1 MRKST
6 LAAQLMRTTILTG
19 AAVAFAMPAFA
30 QDEDAEDDEVVVTGS
45 RIQRDNFEA
54 PSPVASV
61 SAEQLTLTN
70 TVNSEEFLDS
80 LPQVVPS
87 FDSSSNNPGTGTA
100 TVSLRGL
107 GTNRTLVLVNG
118 LRFVGSGAG
127 GPVDLNNIPASL
139 VDRIDVVTGGASAV
153 YGSDAVAGVVNFI
166 LKDDFEGVQLDVTN
180 RLSASGWD
188 ANTFQASVT
197 LGGNFADGRG
207 NAVISASYTN
217 REALFQGDRDFSE
230 FTFIDPGAGSTSV
243 GFIPG
248 GSSSVPGTRIR
259 GRTTNHFGLS
269 GAGLTGP
276 YPECIGNTCSGF
288 FFPDGTSNLQG
299 LRFGNPND
307 LYNYA
312 PSNYLQLPQE
322 RYSLFGSATYEINDS
337 IEVYARGL
345 YATNVVD
352 SQLAPTP
359 YGFTVAVNNNNPLI
373 PAELLGLFLADP
385 ASNGVTVGSV
395 PNSGPGFTT
404 FRFNRRGIE
413 LGNRNSLRESNTFQ
427 FAGGIKVDVGNDWVW
442 KTEAQFGRSGISSI
456 QSGNVSIAAVRQ
468 AVLTTDGVNCTN
480 PSGGCV
486 PLNLFGG
493 PNGVSPGAAAFIS
506 RTGAIIEEV
515 EQTQIVSTL
524 GGEFSAIKSPFAESG
539 VALVVGVE
547 YREESAR
554 SIPDSV
560 LGPDVL
566 GFNQAPPAAGSFD
579 VYEAFMETQ
588 IPVFEDSAIGDL
600 GINGAFRY
608 SDYSTAQV
616 GSTISYAGGAEWAPL
631 DGLRL
636 RGQYQRA
643 VRAPNIGELF
653 TAVSNGFPG
662 ARDPC
667 SSGTFGS
674 FGLANPLGAPIAATC
689 VSTGVPLA
697 NVGTSF
703 QSNGQIEAL
712 FGGQPN
718 LSEESASTLTF
729 GAVIQPSFIEGL
741 TVQVDWYNIEI
752 DEAIVTV
759 GLQAVLDSCHRLNV
773 ASQCAII
780 VRDPST
786 GEIAS
791 PFLPTLFPQN
801 IAAIQ
806 EKGIDAQVNYDFDI
820 GSLGSI
826 AAVYYGNYRLKSN
839 ILPDPATGLIECTG
853 LFAGRCGE
861 PTQTYKHTAQVSWL
875 YGPLT
880 SSVRWRL
887 IGGVDAE
894 PGTGVSD
901 LSDNIDLFN
910 YVDVTMRYAVNENLD
925 LTLGVQNILSKDA
938 PILGSTNAEQANTYP
953 ATYDTLGRQL
963 FFGASLKF

>member
-6 LAAQLMRTTILTG
+6 LAAQLMRTTVLTG
-19 AAVAFAMPAFA
+19 AAVAFVTPAFA
-30 QDEDAEDDEVVVTGS
+30 QEEEDEIVVSGS
-45 RIQRDNFEA
+45 RISRDNFEA
-54 PSPVASV
+54 PSPVASIQ
-61 SAEQLTLTN
+61 SEQLVLTN
-70 TVNSEEFLDS
+70 TVNSEEFLDA
-80 LPQVVPS
+80 LPQVIPS
-87 FDSSSNNPGTGTA
+87 FDSTSNNPGTGTA

-107 GTNRTLVLVNG
+107 GTQRTLVLVDG

-139 VDRIDVVTGGASAV
+139 VDRIDLVTGGASAV

-166 LKDDFEGVQLDVTN
+166 LKNDFEGVQLDVTN
-180 RLSASGWD
+180 RLSAAGWD
-188 ANTFQASVT
+188 ANTFQASIT
-197 LGGNFADGRG
+197 MGGNFADGRG
-207 NAVISASYTN
+207 NAVVSASYTN

-230 FTFIDPGAGSTSV
+230 FTFFDPGAGSTSV

-248 GSSSVPGTRIR
+248 GSSSIPGTRIR
-259 GRTTNHFGLS
+259 GRTTNHFGL
-269 GAGLTGP
+269 GAGAVNAIDPLCAT
-276 YPECIGNTCSGF
+276 NTCLGF
-288 FFPDGTSNLQG
+288 FFPDSSGTLRG

-312 PSNYLQLPQE
+312 PTNYLQLPQE
-322 RYSLFGSATYEINDS
+322 RYSLFGRATYEINDS

-352 SQLAPTP
+352 QQLAPTP
-359 YGFTVAVNNNNPLI
+359 YGFTVAINNNNPLI
-373 PAELLGLFLADP
+373 PASLLPLFLGDP
-385 ASNGVTVGSV
+385 ASNGVVAAGV

-404 FRFNRRGIE
+404 FRFNRRGVE
-413 LGNRNSLRESNTFQ
+413 LGPRNSLRDSTTFQ
-427 FAGGIKVDVGNDWVW
+427 FAGGVTVDVGNDWVW
-442 KTEAQFGRSGISSI
+442 ETEAQFGRSAISTI
-456 QSGNVSIAAVRQ
+456 QSGNVSIAAVRE
-468 AVLTTDGVNCTN
+468 AILSTDGVTCTSGNPNCAA
-480 PSGGCV
+480 
-486 PLNLFGG
+486 LNLFGG
-493 PNGVSPGAAAFIS
+493 PDGVSPAAAAFIS

-515 EQTQIVSTL
+515 EQTQIISTL
-524 GGEFSAIKSPFAESG
+524 GGEINAIKSPWAEAG
-539 VALVVGVE
+539 VALVLGVE

-588 IPVFEDSAIGDL
+588 IPILEDSGLGDF

-608 SDYSTAQV
+608 SDYSTSNV
-616 GSTISYAGGAEWAPL
+616 GGIVSYAVGGEWAPI
-631 DGLRL
+631 DDIRL
-636 RGQYQRA
+636 RANYQRA

-653 TAVSNGFPG
+653 TAISNGFPG
-662 ARDPC
+662 AADPC
-667 SSGTFGS
+667 STGFGS
-674 FGLANPLGAPIAATC
+674 FGVASPLGPTIGATC
-689 VSTGVPLA
+689 IATGVPA
-697 NVGTSF
+697 AAVGTSF
-703 QSNGQIEAL
+703 QSNLQIEAL
-712 FGGQPN
+712 FGGNPN
-718 LSEESASTLTF
+718 LFEETATTLTF
-729 GAVIQPSFIEGL
+729 GAVIQPQFIEGL
-741 TVQVDWYNIEI
+741 TVQIDWYNIEI
-752 DEAIVTV
+752 EDAIAVV
-759 GLQAVLDSCHRLNV
+759 GLQTILDSCHRLNS
-773 ASQCAII
+773 ASACAVI

-791 PFLPTLFPQN
+791 PFLPNLGATN
-801 IAAIQ
+801 IASLQ
-806 EKGIDAQVNYDFDI
+806 EKGIDLQLNYNFDI

-826 AAVYYGNYRLKSN
+826 NTVYYGNYRLKSN
-839 ILPDPATGLIECTG
+839 AIPDPVTGLVECVG

-861 PTQTYKHTAQVSWL
+861 PTQNYKHTMQTSWV

-880 SSVRWRL
+880 TSVRWRL
-887 IGGVDAE
+887 IGGVEAE

-901 LSDNIDLFN
+901 LSDSIDLFN
-910 YVDVTMRYAVNENLD
+910 YLDVTMKYAVNENLD

>member
-6 LAAQLMRTTILTG
+6 LAAQLMRTTVLTG

-30 QDEDAEDDEVVVTGS
+30 QEEEDEIVVTGS

-61 SAEQLTLTN
+61 TSEQLVLTN
-70 TVNSEEFLDS
+70 TVNTEEFLDS
-80 LPQVVPS
+80 LPQVIPS

-100 TVSLRGL
+100 AVSLRGL
-107 GTNRTLVLVNG
+107 GTNRTLVLVDG

-127 GPVDLNNIPASL
+127 APVDLNNIPATL

-180 RLSASGWD
+180 RLSAAGWD
-188 ANTFQASVT
+188 ANTFNAAIT

-207 NAVISASYTN
+207 NAVVSASYTN

-230 FTFIDPGAGSTSV
+230 FTFFDPGAGSTSV

-259 GRTTNHFGLS
+259 GRTSNHFGLA

-276 YPECIGNTCSGF
+276 YPECIGNTCAGF

-312 PSNYLQLPQE
+312 PTNYLQLPQE

-337 IEVYARGL
+337 IEIYARGL

-352 SQLAPTP
+352 QQLAPTP
-359 YGFTVAVNNNNPLI
+359 YGFTVAINNTNPFI
-373 PAELLGLFLADP
+373 PAELLGLFLGDP
-385 ASNGVTVGSV
+385 ASNGVVVGSV

-413 LGNRNSLRESNTFQ
+413 LGTRNSLRDSTTFQ
-427 FAGGIKVDVGNDWVW
+427 FAGGVKVDVGNDWVW
-442 KTEAQFGRSGISSI
+442 KTDAQFGRSGIATI
-456 QSGNVSIAAVRQ
+456 QSGNVSIAAVRE
-468 AVLTTDGVNCTN
+468 AILTTDGVTCSSGNSNC
-480 PSGGCV
+480 S

-493 PNGVSPGAAAFIS
+493 PDGVSAAAAGFIS

-515 EQTQIVSTL
+515 EQTQIISTL
-524 GGEFSAIKSPFAESG
+524 GGEFSAIKSPWAESG

-588 IPVFEDSAIGDL
+588 IPVFEDTAIGSL
-600 GINGAFRY
+600 GVNGAFRY
-608 SDYSTAQV
+608 SDYSTAAV
-616 GSTISYAGGAEWAPL
+616 GGTYSYAGGAEWAPME
-631 DGLRL
+631 GLRL

-653 TAVSNGFPG
+653 TAISNGFPG
-662 ARDPC
+662 AQDPC
-667 SSGTFGS
+667 STGAFGS
-674 FGLANPLGAPIAATC
+674 FALVNPLGPTIAATC
-689 VSTGVPLA
+689 TLTGVPLA
-697 NVGTSF
+697 NVGTAF

-712 FGGQPN
+712 FGGNPN
-718 LSEESASTLTF
+718 LFEETASTLTF

-741 TVQVDWYNIEI
+741 TVQIDWYNIEI
-752 DEAIVTV
+752 DDAIAVI
-759 GLQAVLDSCHRLNV
+759 GLQTILDSCHRLNS
-773 ASQCAII
+773 AAACAVI

-786 GEIAS
+786 GEITS
-791 PFLPTLFPQN
+791 PFLPNLGATN
-801 IAAIQ
+801 IATLQ
-806 EKGIDAQVNYDFDI
+806 EKGIDFQANYDFDI

-839 ILPDPATGLIECTG
+839 SIPDPVTGLVECSG

-861 PTQTYKHTAQVSWL
+861 PTQNYKHTAQVSWI

-880 SSVRWRL
+880 TGIRWRL

-901 LSDNIDLFN
+901 LSDSIDLFN
-910 YVDVTMRYAVNENLD
+910 YVDVTLRYGVNENLD

-938 PILGSTNAEQANTYP
+938 PILGSTNSEQANTFP

>member
-6 LAAQLMRTTILTG
+6 LAAQLMRSTVLTG
-19 AAVAFAMPAFA
+19 AAVAIAAPAFA
-30 QDEDAEDDEVVVTGS
+30 QSDEIVVSGS
-45 RIQRDNFEA
+45 RISRDNFEA

-61 SAEQLTLTN
+61 QAEQLVLTN
-70 TVNSEEFLDS
+70 TVNSEEFLDA
-80 LPQVVPS
+80 LPQVIPS
-87 FDSSSNNPGTGTA
+87 FDSTSNNPGTGTA

-107 GTNRTLVLVNG
+107 GTGRTLVLVDG

-139 VDRIDVVTGGASAV
+139 VDRVDLVTGGASAV

-166 LKDDFEGVQLDVTN
+166 LKNDFEGVQLDVTN
-180 RLSASGWD
+180 RLSAAGWD

-197 LGGNFADGRG
+197 MGGNFADGRG
-207 NAVISASYTN
+207 NAVFSASYTN
-217 REALFQGDRDFSE
+217 REALFQGDRAFSE
-230 FTFIDPGAGSTSV
+230 FTFFDPGAGNTAT

-269 GAGLTGP
+269 TAAVQAIDPL
-276 YPECIGNTCSGF
+276 CIGNTCAGF
-288 FFPDGTSNLQG
+288 FFPDGSGTLRG

-312 PSNYLQLPQE
+312 PTNYLQLPQE
-322 RYSLFGSATYEINDS
+322 RYSMFGRASYEINDS
-337 IEVYARGL
+337 IEVYARAL
-345 YATNVVD
+345 FATNVVD
-352 SQLAPTP
+352 QQLAPTP
-359 YGFTVAVNNNNPLI
+359 YGFTIAINNTNPFI
-373 PAELLGLFLADP
+373 PASLLPIFLGDP
-385 ASNGVTVGSV
+385 ASNGVTIATV

-404 FRFNRRGIE
+404 FRFNRRGVE
-413 LGNRNSLRESNTFQ
+413 LGTRNSLRDSSTFQ
-427 FAGGIKVDVGNDWVW
+427 FAGGVKVDVGNDWVW
-442 KTEAQFGRSGISSI
+442 ETEAQFGRSGISTI

-468 AVLTTDGVNCTN
+468 AVLTTDGVNCIN
-480 PSGGCV
+480 PSGGCA

-493 PNGVSPGAAAFIS
+493 PDGVSPEAAAFIS
-506 RTGAIIEEV
+506 RTGAIVEEV
-515 EQTQIVSTL
+515 EQTQIISTL
-524 GGEFSAIKSPFAESG
+524 GGEIASLKSPWADAG

-588 IPVFEDSAIGDL
+588 IPVFQDTGIGDF

-616 GSTISYAGGAEWAPL
+616 GGTISYMVGGDWAPV
-631 DGLRL
+631 DDIRF
-636 RGQYQRA
+636 RANYQRA

-653 TAVSNGFPG
+653 TAISNGFPG
-662 ARDPC
+662 AQDPC
-667 SSGTFGS
+667 SGGAFGS
-674 FGLANPLGAPIAATC
+674 FALPNPLGPTIAATC
-689 VSTGVPLA
+689 IATGVPPA
-697 NVGTSF
+697 QVGAAF

-712 FGGQPN
+712 FGGNPN
-718 LSEESASTLTF
+718 LFEESATTLTF
-729 GAVIQPSFIEGL
+729 GAVFQPSWVEGL
-741 TVQVDWYNIEI
+741 TVQVDWYNIKIE
-752 DEAIVTV
+752 DAIATV
-759 GLQAVLDSCHRLNV
+759 SLQTILDSCHRLNS
-773 ASQCAII
+773 ASACAII

-791 PFLPTLFPQN
+791 PFLPNLGASN
-801 IAAIQ
+801 IARLQ
-806 EKGIDAQVNYDFDI
+806 EKGIDFQVNYNFDI

-826 AAVYYGNYRLKSN
+826 NTVYYGNYRLKSN
-839 ILPDPATGLIECTG
+839 AIPDPVTGLVECAG

-861 PTQTYKHTAQVSWL
+861 PTQNYKHTMQTSWV
-875 YGPLT
+875 YGALT
-880 SSVRWRL
+880 TSLRWRL
-887 IGGVDAE
+887 IGGVEAE

-901 LSDNIDLFN
+901 LSDDIGLFN
-910 YVDVTMRYAVNENLD
+910 YLDVTARYAVNENLD
-925 LTLGVQNILSKDA
+925 LTVGVTNILGKDA
-938 PILGSTNAEQANTYP
+938 PILGSTVSEQANTFP

>member
-6 LAAQLMRTTILTG
+6 LAAQLMRSTVLTG

-30 QDEDAEDDEVVVTGS
+30 QDEDEIVVSGS
-45 RIQRDNFEA
+45 RIKRGDLEA

-61 SAEQLTLTN
+61 TSEQLVLTN
-70 TVNSEEFLDS
+70 TVNTEEFLDS

-87 FDSSSNNPGTGTA
+87 FDSTSNNPGTGTA

-107 GTNRTLVLVNG
+107 GTNRTLVLVDG

-139 VDRIDVVTGGASAV
+139 VDRVDVVTGGASAV

-166 LKDDFEGVQLDVTN
+166 LKNDFEGVQLDVTN
-180 RLSASGWD
+180 RLSAAGWD
-188 ANTFQASVT
+188 ANVFNAAVT

-217 REALFQGDRDFSE
+217 REALFQGDRDFSR
-230 FTFIDPGAGSTSV
+230 FTFFDPGAGSTAV

-248 GSSSVPGTRIR
+248 GSSSIPGTRIR
-259 GRTTNHFGLS
+259 GRTTNHFGL
-269 GAGLTGP
+269 GAAAVNAIDPG
-276 YPECIGNTCSGF
+276 CIGNTCAGF
-288 FFPDGTSNLQG
+288 FFPDGSGTLRG

-312 PSNYLQLPQE
+312 PTNYLQLPQE
-322 RYSLFGSATYEINDS
+322 RYSLFGSATYEINDN

-352 SQLAPTP
+352 QQLAPTP
-359 YGFTVAVNNNNPLI
+359 YGFTIAINNTNPFI
-373 PAELLGLFLADP
+373 PASLLPIFLGDP
-385 ASNGVTVGSV
+385 ASNGVVVGSV

-404 FRFNRRGIE
+404 FRFNRRGVE
-413 LGNRNSLRESNTFQ
+413 LGTRNSLRDASTFQ
-427 FAGGIKVDVGNDWVW
+427 FSGGVKVDVGNDWEW
-442 KTEAQFGRSGISSI
+442 ETSAQFGRSGISTI

-480 PSGGCV
+480 TSGGCS

-493 PNGVSPGAAAFIS
+493 PDGVSAAAASFIS
-506 RTGAIIEEV
+506 RTGAIVEEV
-515 EQTQIVSTL
+515 EQTQIISTL
-524 GGEFSAIKSPFAESG
+524 GGQINALKSPFANSG
-539 VALVVGVE
+539 VNLVVGVE

-579 VYEAFMETQ
+579 VYEAFMETD
-588 IPVFEDSAIGDL
+588 IPVFEDSAIGDFN
-600 GINGAFRY
+600 INGAFRY
-608 SDYSTAQV
+608 SDYSTANV
-616 GSTISYAGGAEWAPL
+616 GGTISYAVGGEWAPV

-636 RGQYQRA
+636 RSQYQRA

-662 ARDPC
+662 AQDPC
-667 SSGTFGS
+667 SGGAFGS
-674 FGLANPLGAPIAATC
+674 FALPNPLGPTIAATC
-689 VSTGVPLA
+689 TATGVPLA
-697 NVGTSF
+697 NVGTAF

-712 FGGQPN
+712 FGGNPN
-718 LSEESASTLTF
+718 LFEETASTLTI
-729 GAVIQPSFIEGL
+729 GAVIQPTFLDGL
-741 TVQVDWYNIEI
+741 SIQIDWYNIKV
-752 DEAIVTV
+752 DDAIATV
-759 GLQAVLDSCHRLNV
+759 SLQTILDSCHRLNS
-773 ASQCAII
+773 ASACAII
-780 VRDPST
+780 SRDPST

-791 PFLPTLFPQN
+791 PFLPNLGVVN
-801 IAAIQ
+801 IASLQ
-806 EKGIDAQVNYDFDI
+806 EKGIDFQLNYDFDI
-820 GSLGSI
+820 GSLGTLST
-826 AAVYYGNYRLKSN
+826 AYYGNYRLKSN
-839 ILPDPATGLIECTG
+839 AIPDPITGLVECAG
-853 LFAGRCGE
+853 LYAGRCGE
-861 PTQTYKHTAQVSWL
+861 PTQNYKHTMQTSWI
-875 YGPLT
+875 YGALT
-880 SSVRWRL
+880 TSLRWRL
-887 IGGVDAE
+887 IGGTSAE

-901 LSDNIDLFN
+901 LSDNIGLFN
-910 YVDVTMRYAVNENLD
+910 YLDVTMRYAVNENLD
-925 LTLGVQNILSKDA
+925 LSVGVQNILGKDV
-938 PILGSTNAEQANTYP
+938 PLLGSTVSEQANTYP